1 MSFTFLD
8 FCQYVGNF
16 LPVIVLLKVIRK
28 CEIQEC
34 EKTMVNGYNASV
46 RSNYMQY
53 GNAMPVQN
61 VLPQQG
67 IYPVPAQINV
77 THQTHNTTVKTPA
90 AQQTIPQQ
98 QTQQPVVQQ
107 PAAPAQAAKPK
118 KTNSLWEIIKSDT
131 IAIITGSI
139 VSLTA
144 ILAMA
149 LSPKPATKNIFSKMI
164 DNIKA
169 KWANYRVDYKA
180 RMAAKAPEH
189 CRFTPNIIR

>member
-1 MSFTFLD
+1 
-8 FCQYVGNF
+8 
-16 LPVIVLLKVIRK
+16 
-28 CEIQEC
+28 
-34 EKTMVNGYNASV
+34 MVNGYNSSV

-61 VLPQQG
+61 VQG

-90 AQQTIPQQ
+90 AQQTMPQQ
-98 QTQQPVVQQ
+98 QTQQPV
-107 PAAPAQAAKPK
+107 APAQEAKPK
-118 KTNSLWEIIKSDT
+118 KTNSLCEIIKSDT
-131 IAIITGSI
+131 AAIITGSI